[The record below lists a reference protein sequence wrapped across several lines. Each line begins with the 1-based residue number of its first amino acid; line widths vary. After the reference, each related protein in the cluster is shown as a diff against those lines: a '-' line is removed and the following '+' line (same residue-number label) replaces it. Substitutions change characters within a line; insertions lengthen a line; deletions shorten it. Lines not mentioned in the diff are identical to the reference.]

1 MRAGPSQ
8 PGHSPHMPPP
18 TPPPTPRHV
27 PSGLSSSHRTVP
39 LPASLRGREGSRQRA
54 RRARPVGAALGA
66 EGGSEEGPALPTLRD
81 NPSWCRRLAVIF
93 KISFPQSG
101 EKSSFCLC
109 LSPSSPRALGGVTGG
124 GGLEDEGPGQCACG
138 GVRLLRT
145 LAPPSGADPPAGPP
159 PPGAAPPRGSSA
171 SHTAGVLR
179 APTTRWSPAGRGL
192 RVPTFRDAVS
202 SGETLALSQGPG
214 GAPGRGPGEGRA
226 WPGPRAKALE

>member
-1 MRAGPSQ
+1 MAHPWAAGAGIGRDRRQPRRLRARWGAVSRRRSKSAGRPFPAWPQ
-8 PGHSPHMPPP
+8 PTHASPYP
-18 TPPPTPRHV
+18 TPTPRHV

-159 PPGAAPPRGSSA
+159 PPGQPLP
-171 SHTAGVLR
+171 
-179 APTTRWSPAGRGL
+179 
-192 RVPTFRDAVS
+192 
-202 SGETLALSQGPG
+202 
-214 GAPGRGPGEGRA
+214 GAPRPLTQQA
-226 WPGPRAKALE
+226 F